1 MFNFFFSN
9 IAIFHV
15 VHVTDGMNI
24 FSSRTIDNYIG
35 WHKQYM
41 YSRNGLPSIAILSSN
56 NRLANQSNFKDLAQY
71 LKKLLVILCNI
82 YVTLCN
88 FVISTLSM
96 CLPLLLKSVLFS
108 MVSSFDMTLFV
119 NLH

>member
-24 FSSRTIDNYIG
+24 FSSRTNDNYIG

-41 YSRNGLPSIAILSSN
+41 YSRNGLPNIVILSCN
-56 NRLANQSNFKDLAQY
+56 YRLANQSNFKDLAQY

-96 CLPLLLKSVLFS
+96 CLPLLLRSVVFS

>member
-1 MFNFFFSN
+1 MFNFFFKCRNFSSRTC
-9 IAIFHV
+9 HRR
-15 VHVTDGMNI
+15 DEY
-24 FSSRTIDNYIG
+24 FSSRTINNHIG

-41 YSRNGLPSIAILSSN
+41 YFRNSLPNIVILSSN
-56 NRLANQSNFKDLAQY
+56 YRLANQSSFKDHAQY
-71 LKKLLVILCNI
+71 LKKLLAILCNI

-96 CLPLLLKSVLFS
+96 CLPLLLRSVVFS